1 MFKYLMVILTSALAA
16 LKVLGIISISW
27 WWVFLPIWLPLM
39 MVVVFILVFGV
50 IIVDTGMAKEAIT
63 QIKDT
68 LDKAKEGK

>member
-16 LKVLGIISISW
+16 LKVLGFISISW

-39 MVVVFILVFGV
+39 MVVAFILVFGV

-63 QIKDT
+63 QIKDA

>member
-39 MVVVFILVFGV
+39 MVVAFILVFV
-50 IIVDTGMAKEAIT
+50 AMIIKTGMAKETIT
-63 QIKDT
+63 LIKDA

>member
-1 MFKYLMVILTSALAA
+1 MVILTSALAA

-39 MVVVFILVFGV
+39 MVVAFILVFGV

-63 QIKDT
+63 QIKDA

>member
-27 WWVFLPIWLPLM
+27 WWVFIPIWLPLM
-39 MVVVFILVFGV
+39 MGVAFILVLV
-50 IIVDTGMAKEAIT
+50 AMIAKTGTAKEAIT
-63 QIKDT
+63 QIKDA

>member
-27 WWVFLPIWLPLM
+27 WWVFLPSWLPLM
-39 MVVVFILVFGV
+39 MVVAFILVFGV

-63 QIKDT
+63 QIKDA

>member
-39 MVVVFILVFGV
+39 MVVAFILVFGV

>member
-39 MVVVFILVFGV
+39 MVVAFILVFGV

-63 QIKDT
+63 QIKDA
-68 LDKAKEGK
+68 LDKVKEGK

>member
-39 MVVVFILVFGV
+39 MVVAFILVLV
-50 IIVDTGMAKEAIT
+50 AMIVKTGMAKETIT
-63 QIKDT
+63 QIKDA

>member
-39 MVVVFILVFGV
+39 MVVAFILVFGV
-50 IIVDTGMAKEAIT
+50 IIVDTGMAKEAII
-63 QIKDT
+63 QIKDA

>member
-16 LKVLGIISISW
+16 SKLLGIISISW

-39 MVVVFILVFGV
+39 MVVAFILVFASLLAKY
-50 IIVDTGMAKEAIT
+50 GMLNETIT
-63 QIKDT
+63 TIKNA

>member
-16 LKVLGIISISW
+16 LKVLGVISISW

-39 MVVVFILVFGV
+39 MVVAFILVFV
-50 IIVDTGMAKEAIT
+50 AMIIKAGMTKETIT
-63 QIKDT
+63 QIKNA

>member
-39 MVVVFILVFGV
+39 MLAAFILVFGV
-50 IIVDTGMAKEAIT
+50 IIVNTGMAKEAIT
-63 QIKDT
+63 QIKDAI
-68 LDKAKEGK
+68 DKVKEGK

>member
-16 LKVLGIISISW
+16 LKVLGFISISW

-39 MVVVFILVFGV
+39 MLVAFILVFGV

-63 QIKDT
+63 QIKDAI
-68 LDKAKEGK
+68 DKVKEGK

>member
-16 LKVLGIISISW
+16 LKVLGFISISW

-39 MVVVFILVFGV
+39 MGVAFILVLV
-50 IIVDTGMAKEAIT
+50 AMIAKTGTAKEAIT
-63 QIKDT
+63 QINDA

>member
-16 LKVLGIISISW
+16 LKVLDFIGISW

-39 MVVVFILVFGV
+39 MVVAFILVLV
-50 IIVDTGMAKEAIT
+50 AMIVKTGMAKETIT
-63 QIKDT
+63 QIKDA

>member
-39 MVVVFILVFGV
+39 MVVAFILVFGV

-63 QIKDT
+63 QIKDA

>member
-16 LKVLGIISISW
+16 LKVLGFIGISW

-39 MVVVFILVFGV
+39 MVVAFILVFASLLAKY
-50 IIVDTGMAKEAIT
+50 GMLNETIT
-63 QIKDT
+63 LIKDA

>member
-1 MFKYLMVILTSALAA
+1 MFKYLMLILTSALAA

-39 MVVVFILVFGV
+39 MVVAFILVFGV

-63 QIKDT
+63 QIKDA

>member
-63 QIKDT
+63 QIKDA

>member
-39 MVVVFILVFGV
+39 MVVAFILVFGV
-50 IIVDTGMAKEAIT
+50 IIVDTGMAKEGIT
-63 QIKDT
+63 QIKDAI
-68 LDKAKEGK
+68 DKVKEGK

>member
-39 MVVVFILVFGV
+39 MVVAFILVFGV

-63 QIKDT
+63 QIKDAI
-68 LDKAKEGK
+68 DKVKEGK